1 MLQKIYAMSLWAT
14 CFLMLLL
21 LIGWTFLCRNVKGKT
36 CAVTN
41 AVLSCIIII
50 VILYVT
56 FFNRTPGGYQVNL
69 RPLSTLAAAQEQ
81 PELYREMLM
90 NVFLFFP
97 LGLTLSNAL
106 PRKLRLVMRIG
117 VTTLAGF
124 LLSVGIELTQ
134 YVCSVGMAETDDVIC
149 NTMGAFLGAMSL
161 LVSLG
166 FENIRKV
173 FGRKSS

>member
-1 MLQKIYAMSLWAT
+1 MLVYIYACPLWGIVLLMT
-14 CFLMLLL
+14 IFVILWGFLGAKRFIRHWQIVNIVL
-21 LIGWTFLCRNVKGKT
+21 
-36 CAVTN
+36 AVGAIFAILYSTIWN
-41 AVLSCIIII
+41 RPVGSYEAVL
-50 VILYVT
+50 
-56 FFNRTPGGYQVNL
+56 
-69 RPLSTLAAAQEQ
+69 RPFAAFAAAEEQ

-106 PRKLRLVMRIG
+106 PRKLRLGMRVG
-117 VTTLAGF
+117 VTTLAGL

-149 NTMGAFLGAMSL
+149 NTMGTFLGAMSL

-166 FENIRKV
+166 FENNRKV
-173 FGRKSS
+173 FGRKQS

>member
-1 MLQKIYAMSLWAT
+1 MLVYIYACPLWVIILLMVIFVILWGFLGAKRFIRHRQIVNTVLAVGAAFAILYAT
-14 CFLMLLL
+14 VWNRPV
-21 LIGWTFLCRNVKGKT
+21 GTYE
-36 CAVTN
+36 
-41 AVLSCIIII
+41 AVL
-50 VILYVT
+50 
-56 FFNRTPGGYQVNL
+56 
-69 RPLSTLAAAQEQ
+69 RPFAAFAAAEEQ

-173 FGRKSS
+173 FGGKSS

>member
-1 MLQKIYAMSLWAT
+1 MSLWAT
-14 CFLMLLL
+14 CFLILLL
-21 LIGWTFLCRNVKGKT
+21 LTGWTCLCRNVKGKT
-36 CAVTN
+36 CVVFN
-41 AVLSCIIII
+41 AVLSCIIMI

-56 FFNRTPGGYQVNL
+56 IFSRAPGIYQVNL
-69 RPLSTLAAAQEQ
+69 HPLSTLAAAQEQ
-81 PELYREMLM
+81 PELHREMLM

-106 PRKLRLVMRIG
+106 PRKLRMGMRIG

-124 LLSVGIELTQ
+124 LLSVGIELLQ

-173 FGRKSS
+173 FGGKSS

>member
-1 MLQKIYAMSLWAT
+1 MFHFFYTLPICKI
-14 CFLMLLL
+14 LLL
-21 LIGWTFLCRNVKGKT
+21 MVLIIVLWGRFGSNRYILHWQIINVMLSVG
-36 CAVTN
+36 AVFAILYATVWN
-41 AVLSCIIII
+41 RTSGIYEAVL
-50 VILYVT
+50 LP
-56 FFNRTPGGYQVNL
+56 FAAF
-69 RPLSTLAAAQEQ
+69 AAAEEQ

-106 PRKLRLVMRIG
+106 PRKLRMGMRIG

-124 LLSVGIELTQ
+124 LLSVGIELLQ

-173 FGRKSS
+173 FGGKSS